1 MRLVQL
7 DRDLVEER
15 PGVHRELDVDAA
27 RPLDVAVGGRD
38 RVGDALGVRLAL
50 VGRAR
55 RVEVRGGAGHGG
67 EVGGGLLIAALRED
81 AAAVEHEPDHAD
93 DCEDGEE
100 EQDHHL
106 ALLPLPGRF
115 VVHLALL
122 AHG

>member
-1 MRLVQL
+1 MRLIQI
-7 DRDLVEER
+7 DGHLVEER
-15 PGVHRELDVDAA
+15 PGVHRELDVDTA

-38 RVGDALGVRLAL
+38 RRRDAFRVRHAL
-50 VGRAR
+50 VLGAR
-55 RVEVRGGAGHGG
+55 RIQVGGRAGHGG
-67 EVGGGLLIAALRED
+67 EVGGGLLVATLRED
-81 AAAVEHEPDHAD
+81 APAVEHEPDHAD

-106 ALLPLPGRF
+106 ALLALPGRF

>member
-1 MRLVQL
+1 MRLGQL
-7 DRDLVEER
+7 DGGLVEER

-38 RVGDALGVRLAL
+38 GCCDAVRVRDTL
-50 VGRAR
+50 VLRAR
-55 RVEVRGGAGHGG
+55 RVEIRGRAGHRG
-67 EVGGGLLIAALRED
+67 EVGGGLLVAALGED

-106 ALLPLPGRF
+106 ALLALPGRF

-122 AHG
+122 THG

>member
-1 MRLVQL
+1 MSAT
-7 DRDLVEER
+7 
-15 PGVHRELDVDAA
+15 PSAYA
-27 RPLDVAVGGRD
+27 S
-38 RVGDALGVRLAL
+38 AL

-55 RVEVRGGAGHGG
+55 RVQVGGGAGHGG
-67 EVGGGLLIAALRED
+67 EVGGGLLIATLRED

-106 ALLPLPGRF
+106 ALLALPGRF